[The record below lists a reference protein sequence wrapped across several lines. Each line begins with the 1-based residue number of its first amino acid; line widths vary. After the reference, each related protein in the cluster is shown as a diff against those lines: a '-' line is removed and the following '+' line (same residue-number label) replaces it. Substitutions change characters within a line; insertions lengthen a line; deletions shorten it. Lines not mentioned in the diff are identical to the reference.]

1 MFMAKNFNELRNKMS
16 PAARA
21 EADREVQ
28 RLIAEMP
35 LHRLRE
41 ARHLTQATLAKALEV
56 SQSEVSKIERRT
68 DVYVST
74 LGSYVR
80 AMGGKLEISA
90 VFPDGGVVKINQFET
105 LDEEENAPASSRGK
119 VNMVP

>member
-1 MFMAKNFNELRNKMS
+1 MARNFNELRNKMS
-16 PAARA
+16 PAARV

-41 ARHLTQATLAKALEV
+41 ARRLTQATLAKTLEV

-74 LGSYVR
+74 LGSYVK
-80 AMGGKLEISA
+80 AMGGKLEITA

-105 LDEEENAPASSRGK
+105 LDEEENSPASSRSS
-119 VNMVP
+119 